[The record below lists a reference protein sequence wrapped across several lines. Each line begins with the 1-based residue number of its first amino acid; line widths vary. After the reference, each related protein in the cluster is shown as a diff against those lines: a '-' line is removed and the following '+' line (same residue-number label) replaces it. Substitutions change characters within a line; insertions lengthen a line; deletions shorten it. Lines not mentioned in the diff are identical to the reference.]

1 MAQRLLSET
10 DLAFVRESVQPPVPE
25 ESALRWMLAED
36 EAFRSAVL
44 GGDSLFNRVIALDEA
59 LVRVSPRLFFEVL
72 LRRSIQ
78 ELGHGA
84 HVLER
89 AGTQR
94 VPVFVNDRAVR
105 VVAEPAVLDY
115 LAQMLA
121 SFTRVESHTSRV
133 RVRRGVWRKA
143 RYSDL
148 DVASLLRL
156 AHQVEETERMAVYR
170 RAADASLLILGMFP
184 DFPATATRYPGTGAL
199 RARRARLSTEEYETI
214 AARAYGLASQDSAAA
229 DAGLTEPMRT
239 LSEHVLEAKVPLNHL
254 AEHHLRFTRSAPFG
268 HVGSPSVE

>member
-1 MAQRLLSET
+1 
-10 DLAFVRESVQPPVPE
+10 
-25 ESALRWMLAED
+25 MLAED

-44 GGDSLFNRVIALDEA
+44 GGDSLFKRVVALDDA

-72 LRRSIQ
+72 PRRSVQ
-78 ELGHGA
+78 ELGRGA

-121 SFTRVESHTSRV
+121 SFTKVESHTSRV
-133 RVRRGVWRKA
+133 RVRRGVWQGTLQRP
-143 RYSDL
+143 

-156 AHQVEETERMAVYR
+156 AHEVEEAERTAVYR

-199 RARRARLSTEEYETI
+199 RPRRARLSTEEYETI
-214 AARAYGLASQDSAAA
+214 AARAYGLASQDRAAA
-229 DAGLTEPMRT
+229 DAGLAEPMRV

-254 AEHHLRFTRSAPFG
+254 AERHLRFTRSAQFG
-268 HVGSPSVE
+268 HMGSGSVE